1 MAQALAALLPARK
14 PSPQARIS
22 AGLIARILP
31 CRQRRRQIERLPRSC
46 ASVCRSSPTS
56 TCNSTSSMRN
66 CRVSSAR
73 LRLAASRSGTF
84 FANPRLPRPLREVR
98 APSRIRGLGPEIT
111 HGRHAQRFTLSTERP
126 FAIGLLRAYLTGT
139 DRSWDSNARERL
151 VAFFALSLSP
161 LSRSSRPSW
170 VHADESSGARLTGS
184 RAPAIASASRPSAQS
199 GALAHRRQRQRRW
212 RRSARSALPAHGRP
226 TSWRRPTC
234 GLAI

>member
-14 PSPQARIS
+14 PSPRQEFRPGSSRASSIH
-22 AGLIARILP
+22 AP

-46 ASVCRSSPTS
+46 VSVCRSSPTT

-139 DRSWDSNARERL
+139 KKDPQILGFERKGAVGGVL
-151 VAFFALSLSP
+151 RAVLIAAFQKQ
-161 LSRSSRPSW
+161 
-170 VHADESSGARLTGS
+170 
-184 RAPAIASASRPSAQS
+184 PAELGP
-199 GALAHRRQRQRRW
+199 
-212 RRSARSALPAHGRP
+212 
-226 TSWRRPTC
+226 C
-234 GLAI
+234 G